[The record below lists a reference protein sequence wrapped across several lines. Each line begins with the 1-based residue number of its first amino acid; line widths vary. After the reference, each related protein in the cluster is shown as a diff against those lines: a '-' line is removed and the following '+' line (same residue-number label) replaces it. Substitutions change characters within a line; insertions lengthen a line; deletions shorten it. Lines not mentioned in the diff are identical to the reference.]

1 MLNNVHLRYQPIK
14 VYQLAMFTKLKKIE
28 EKEMKLMGFEE
39 SKIVKALDNE
49 SGNIDRAIDRIMEM
63 D

>member
-1 MLNNVHLRYQPIK
+1 
-14 VYQLAMFTKLKKIE
+14 
-28 EKEMKLMGFEE
+28 MKLMGFEE

>member
-1 MLNNVHLRYQPIK
+1 
-14 VYQLAMFTKLKKIE
+14 
-28 EKEMKLMGFEE
+28 MKLMGFEE

-49 SGNIDRAIDRIMEM
+49 SGNIDRAIDRIMER